1 MGNLLTTRFES
12 ADRLEEAERLRAEA
26 LALQKQAKEASDK
39 SQYEY
44 QFGSRSEAKT
54 LSNEK
59 TRLYEEMNRK
69 NTQAATLIFFHHNS
83 HQPETTIDLHGLYV
97 SEAVK
102 YLEDRVNQCRAKKI
116 PQLTV
121 ITGAGNN
128 SMNRIPK
135 IKPEVEAFARKHQL
149 KVTSYSGHLIFDL
162 STNEPGKLDGCILF

>member
-12 ADRLEEAERLRAEA
+12 VDRLEEAERLRAEA
-26 LALQKQAKEASDK
+26 LALQKQAKEASEK
-39 SQYEY
+39 SQHEY
-44 QFGSRSEAKT
+44 QHGSRSEAKT

-69 NTQAATLIFFHHNS
+69 NTEAATLIFYHHNC
-83 HQPETTIDLHGLYV
+83 HQPVTTIDLHGLYV

-102 YLEDRVNQCRAKKI
+102 YLEDRVTQCRAKKI

-128 SMNRIPK
+128 SVNRIPK
-135 IKPEVEAFARKHQL
+135 IKPEVEAFAHKHQL